1 MELREYQIVHDKFLH
16 PVLRCNHKYKW
27 DGNSLLTYEEIY
39 DMMCSSFHMDIL
51 NEEYT
56 YVIAFN
62 IQSELLGVFNISHGE
77 IGKSAVN
84 IQILFTFL
92 ILTGAYKFILVHNHP
107 SGSLEISLEDINL
120 TNSISRVCN
129 FIDIKME
136 EHMIISSK
144 GYSLAKAKEK
154 YPFDQ

>member
-1 MELREYQIVHDKFLH
+1 
-16 PVLRCNHKYKW
+16 
-27 DGNSLLTYEEIY
+27 
-39 DMMCSSFHMDIL
+39 MCSSFHMNIL

-77 IGKSAVN
+77 IGNSMVS
-84 IQILFTFL
+84 IQVLFTFL

-154 YPFDQ
+154 YPFD